1 MSLST
6 SLLSSANAAKRTSR
20 CGKKLMMDRHPQ
32 GRRLKSTMPFLSSTS
47 QLHDEVYERASF
59 HASSFD
65 AMNNLNEKTLWRS
78 RQIEVTR
85 RTPVE
90 PFPRE
95 AMCVIPPSQ
104 RHGDG
109 FFPSYAHTGIPGPP
123 KLPPDSILIH
133 DEASMMDRM
142 RKAAKLAR
150 RLLDYACHPSVTRV
164 GRTTEEIDRLVHT
177 AALDHGAY
185 PSPLNYRSFP
195 KSICSSVNEVV
206 CHGIPDSRP
215 LELGDL
221 VSFDVSCFVGGV
233 HGDNCASI
241 IVGDLKEDYR
251 ADEFEWDGTANSLP
265 SIPTKTQFSSPEEEE
280 RFVTARRLVQAALES
295 RDEGVAACK
304 PGACLSD
311 IGAAIHAV
319 CDAYGYDTVKEYR
332 GHGIHSDFHCAPYVK
347 HFRNDD
353 SLELTPGMIFTIEP
367 MLTEGS
373 ANCAEWSDNWTVAT
387 DDKGRAAQF
396 EHQVL
401 ITESGVEILTQ
412 P

>member
-6 SLLSSANAAKRTSR
+6 SLILSSANAAKRTSR
-20 CGKKLMMDRHPQ
+20 CGKKLMMDRRQQPQ
-32 GRRLKSTMPFLSSTS
+32 GRRLKSTMPFISSTS

-59 HASSFD
+59 HASTFD
-65 AMNNLNEKTLWRS
+65 AMNNLNERTFFSSWRS

-104 RHGDG
+104 RHRDG

-133 DEASMMDRM
+133 DEASMIDRM

-206 CHGIPDSRP
+206 
-215 LELGDL
+215 
-221 VSFDVSCFVGGV
+221 
-233 HGDNCASI
+233 
-241 IVGDLKEDYR
+241 
-251 ADEFEWDGTANSLP
+251 W
-265 SIPTKTQFSSPEEEE
+265 
-280 RFVTARRLVQAALES
+280 
-295 RDEGVAACK
+295 
-304 PGACLSD
+304 
-311 IGAAIHAV
+311 
-319 CDAYGYDTVKEYR
+319 
-332 GHGIHSDFHCAPYVK
+332 
-347 HFRNDD
+347 
-353 SLELTPGMIFTIEP
+353 
-367 MLTEGS
+367 
-373 ANCAEWSDNWTVAT
+373 
-387 DDKGRAAQF
+387 
-396 EHQVL
+396 
-401 ITESGVEILTQ
+401 
-412 P
+412 

>member
-1 MSLST
+1 MGEESLRRRTGSPVRVHNHTPAAKTMSLST
-6 SLLSSANAAKRTSR
+6 SLILSSANAAKRTSR
-20 CGKKLMMDRHPQ
+20 CGKKLMMDRRQQPQ
-32 GRRLKSTMPFLSSTS
+32 GRRLKSTMPFISSTS

-59 HASSFD
+59 HASTFD
-65 AMNNLNEKTLWRS
+65 AMNNLNERTFFSSWRS

-104 RHGDG
+104 RHRDG

-133 DEASMMDRM
+133 DEASMIDRM

-206 CHGIPDSRP
+206 
-215 LELGDL
+215 
-221 VSFDVSCFVGGV
+221 
-233 HGDNCASI
+233 
-241 IVGDLKEDYR
+241 
-251 ADEFEWDGTANSLP
+251 W
-265 SIPTKTQFSSPEEEE
+265 
-280 RFVTARRLVQAALES
+280 
-295 RDEGVAACK
+295 
-304 PGACLSD
+304 
-311 IGAAIHAV
+311 
-319 CDAYGYDTVKEYR
+319 
-332 GHGIHSDFHCAPYVK
+332 
-347 HFRNDD
+347 
-353 SLELTPGMIFTIEP
+353 
-367 MLTEGS
+367 
-373 ANCAEWSDNWTVAT
+373 
-387 DDKGRAAQF
+387 
-396 EHQVL
+396 
-401 ITESGVEILTQ
+401 
-412 P
+412 